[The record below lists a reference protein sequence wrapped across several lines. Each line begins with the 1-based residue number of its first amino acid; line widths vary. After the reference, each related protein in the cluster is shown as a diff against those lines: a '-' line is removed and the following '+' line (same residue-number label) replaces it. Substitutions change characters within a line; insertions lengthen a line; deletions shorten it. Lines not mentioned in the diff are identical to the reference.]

1 MVSGNVWN
9 SSKASSPSAAAN
21 TGDTFLGQDSL
32 HDVADDN
39 LIVNYKD
46 DNLLAGRGHGKN
58 E

>member
-1 MVSGNVWN
+1 MFG
-9 SSKASSPSAAAN
+9 AALRLPHHRPAAN